1 MTVPGLESTG
11 LTADGFLAED
21 AVLAGARAAALALG
35 VTVPTPAAGATLR
48 FLTAVLDAHS
58 VIEIGSNTGV
68 SGIWLIRGMRPDGV
82 LTSVDADPEH
92 QRAAKET
99 FTAAGLP
106 TNRTRLIAGHAVD
119 VLPRLTDGGYD
130 LMWCGGDPTDYAEHL
145 REAHRLLRVGGII
158 AFGDGLK
165 AIDPEA
171 RDPRGRALRDL
182 GRALRESED
191 FAAVLLPVGAGILAG
206 ARRPIR

>member
-11 LTADGFLAED
+11 LTADGYLAED

-35 VTVPTPAAGATLR
+35 VAVPSPTAGATLR

-58 VIEIGSNTGV
+58 VIEVGSNTGV

-99 FTAAGLP
+99 FAAAGLAA
-106 TNRTRLIAGHAVD
+106 NRTRLIAGHAAD

-130 LMWCGGDPTDYAEHL
+130 LMWCGGDPTDYAEHF
-145 REAHRLLRVGGII
+145 REAHRLLRVGGVV
-158 AFGDGLK
+158 AFADGLK
-165 AIDPEA
+165 CIDPDA

-182 GRALRESED
+182 GRTLRESED
-191 FAAVLLPVGAGILAG
+191 FAAVLLPVGSGILAG
-206 ARRPIR
+206 TRRPIR

>member
-1 MTVPGLESTG
+1 MTVPGVEATG
-11 LTADGFLAED
+11 VVTDGYLAED

-35 VTVPTPAAGATLR
+35 VVVPTPTAGATLR
-48 FLTAVLDAHS
+48 FLTAVLDAHN

-68 SGIWLIRGMRPDGV
+68 SGVWLLRGMRPDGV
-82 LTSVDADPEH
+82 LTSVDAEPEH

-99 FTAAGLP
+99 FAAAGLP
-106 TNRTRLIAGHAVD
+106 LNRTRLIAGHATD

-145 REAHRLLRVGGII
+145 REAHRLLRVGGVV

-165 AIDPEA
+165 AVDPEA

-206 ARRPIR
+206 TRRPIR

>member
-1 MTVPGLESTG
+1 M
-11 LTADGFLAED
+11 A
-21 AVLAGARAAALALG
+21 
-35 VTVPTPAAGATLR
+35 VPTPAAGAALR

-82 LTSVDADPEH
+82 LTSVDAEPEH

-99 FTAAGLP
+99 FVAGLP
-106 TNRTRLIAGHAVD
+106 TNRTRLIAGHAAD

-130 LMWCGGDPTDYAEHL
+130 LMWCGGDPTDFAEHL
-145 REAHRLLRVGGII
+145 REAHRLLRGGVV
-158 AFGDGLK
+158 AFGGGLK
-165 AIDPEA
+165 SIDPEA

-191 FAAVLLPVGAGILAG
+191 FAALLPIGAGILAG
-206 ARRPIR
+206 RSRIAQPEPPAALAVCEHRCASVHRRPRTSRTAPAVTR